1 VSEVVPDTHAGRTGD
16 AITRSRSG
24 GADVFRFAVDDAAF
38 LVGERAEPPAHP
50 AVIRG
55 RPRLAGSDSPLA
67 PRTLA
72 PAPQGF
78 PLVARL
84 DPAGPDLELSHWSRA
99 ARKLLDA
106 HLEGVGAV
114 LLRGLPLPHVEAFSS
129 FVIGL
134 GYEMMRYSSSL
145 AARREVAT
153 NVMNANE
160 APPHKTIPLHNEM
173 SFERPSPRHLFLF
186 CDRAPGPGEGGET
199 PIARNEDWERELG
212 EPLISKLEERGLVR
226 SVHYPDIGDAKRP
239 GLSWQSH
246 FRSHD
251 RGEVEQRCRERG
263 LEPLWRDDGRLTTRC
278 EQPVTIE
285 LDGRRRWFCAPH
297 ASRPMTPVELTY
309 RDGEALEAE
318 LMERLRALQWN
329 LAVVFAW
336 QRGDV
341 LCLDNLRCQ
350 HGRLSYETDS
360 GRRNFVA
367 IASPFGARDDTRV
380 LP

>member
-1 VSEVVPDTHAGRTGD
+1 MTEVVPDTHAGRTGD

-78 PLVARL
+78 PLVARA
-84 DPAGPDLELSHWSRA
+84 DSAGPELALSRWSRA
-99 ARKLLDA
+99 ARQLFDA
-106 HLEGVGAV
+106 RLEGAGAV

-153 NVMNANE
+153 SVMNANE

-173 SFERPSPRHLFLF
+173 SFERPAPRHLFIF
-186 CDRAPGPGEGGET
+186 SDRAPQPGEGGET

-212 EPLISKLEERGLVR
+212 EDLIAKLEARGLVR
-226 SVHYPDIGDAKRP
+226 SVHYPDIGAAKRP

-246 FRSHD
+246 FGTSD
-251 RGEVEQRCRERG
+251 RGEVERRCRERG
-263 LEPLWRDDGRLTTRC
+263 LDPLWRDDGRLTTRC

-285 LDGRRRWFCAPH
+285 LDGRRRWFCAPQ

-309 RDGEALEAE
+309 RDGGALEPE
-318 LMERLRALQWN
+318 FMERIRALQWRI
-329 LAVVFAW
+329 AVAFAW
-336 QRGDV
+336 RRGDV

-350 HGRLSYETDS
+350 HGRLSYAEHS
-360 GRRNFVA
+360 ERRVFVA
-367 IASPFGARDDTRV
+367 IASPFGEGSSAQV
-380 LP
+380 SP